1 MKKEVKRRT
10 PPGWAVTLIW
20 VAGIFLIWEIG
31 AFIVGGSL
39 RTPENTLPH
48 IWQIIASVFDP
59 SPVSNRMS
67 AILIVLTSAGETLLR
82 ALLGFLIGSA
92 AGFLLALLMKL
103 SGIVEKLLFPYL
115 MLIQMI
121 PILGMAPIILSITG
135 DIGISRIVIAAILT
149 FYPVAANT
157 LAGFH
162 SVSTEKTELMYSY
175 ASNRKNLYGKVLI
188 PSAIPYFFTG
198 LKIAAPMAIT
208 ASILVDTLQGDGG
221 MGCMLSQSLRHAMS
235 IYVFWQIILLAA
247 AVGILSSYLMGVIEN
262 YVSPIKRVER
272 RMEKE
277 AKNND

>member
-92 AGFLLALLMKL
+92 AGFCW
-103 SGIVEKLLFPYL
+103 P
-115 MLIQMI
+115 
-121 PILGMAPIILSITG
+121 
-135 DIGISRIVIAAILT
+135 
-149 FYPVAANT
+149 
-157 LAGFH
+157 
-162 SVSTEKTELMYSY
+162 
-175 ASNRKNLYGKVLI
+175 
-188 PSAIPYFFTG
+188 
-198 LKIAAPMAIT
+198 
-208 ASILVDTLQGDGG
+208 
-221 MGCMLSQSLRHAMS
+221 C
-235 IYVFWQIILLAA
+235 
-247 AVGILSSYLMGVIEN
+247 
-262 YVSPIKRVER
+262 
-272 RMEKE
+272 
-277 AKNND
+277 